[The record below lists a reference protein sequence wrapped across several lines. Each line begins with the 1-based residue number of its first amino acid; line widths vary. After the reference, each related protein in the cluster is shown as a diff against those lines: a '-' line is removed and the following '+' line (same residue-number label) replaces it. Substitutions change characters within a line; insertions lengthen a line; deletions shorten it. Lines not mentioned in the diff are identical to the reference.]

1 MVDKQDQQQP
11 ESQPITERK
20 LLEQIHDK
28 LVELT
33 QQMHRMHIADYLIL
47 LNRPFR
53 LIIPNIISGISR
65 GIGIAIGITIFTGT
79 IIYILELLGALEL
92 PVIGD
97 YISSL
102 VRYVQKE
109 LERR

>member
-1 MVDKQDQQQP
+1 MTD
-11 ESQPITERK
+11 RK
-20 LLEQIHDK
+20 LLEQVHDK
-28 LVELT
+28 LIELT
-33 QQMHRMHIADYLIL
+33 QQMHRMHIADYLVL

-102 VRYVQKE
+102 VHYVQKE